1 MPFANAS
8 MMGNWQFREGI
19 KMYLQFLAP
28 FTAGLVVLLLLVF
41 GILQWLQVPA
51 GDFLDWAIA
60 GASFWW
66 LMVIVTV
73 PWNVYFQAKE
83 VLAEAEQS
91 RQKNIA
97 IDEKQLRY
105 VNSLAK
111 RSLPIALGLH
121 LLSAIGLYFLA
132 ATGISAVGYIS
143 SGAALLLTFLRPA
156 VRGYEYIAQRL
167 YAIKQEFKYPR
178 EDAIELRYRVEV
190 IEEALRNL
198 QEQLNP
204 ENPQSWVTRLQRD
217 LEATQQ
223 QLTRVG
229 ASLEDLRTNNQAQ
242 HDQLGKEAQRA
253 IAQLSADAQF
263 LDSVR
268 EIIRFFKSA

>member
-1 MPFANAS
+1 
-8 MMGNWQFREGI
+8 
-19 KMYLQFLAP
+19 MYLQFLAP

-97 IDEKQLRY
+97 IDEKQLGY

-111 RSLPIALGLH
+111 RSLPIALALH
-121 LLSAIGLYFLA
+121 LLSAIGLYVLA

-156 VRGYEYIAQRL
+156 VRGYEYIAKRL

-178 EDAIELRYRVEV
+178 EDAIELRYRVQV
-190 IEEALRNL
+190 LEESLRHL

-229 ASLEDLRTNNQAQ
+229 ASLEDLRTHNQAQ

>member
-1 MPFANAS
+1 MPALMAS
-8 MMGNWQFREGI
+8 WQFWEES

-28 FTAGLVVLLLLVF
+28 FTAGLVVFLLLVF

-51 GDFLDWAIA
+51 GNFLDWAIA

-91 RQKNIA
+91 RQKNIS

-105 VNSLAK
+105 VTSLAK
-111 RSLPIALGLH
+111 RSLPIALALH
-121 LLSAIGLYFLA
+121 LLSAIGLYLLA
-132 ATGISAVGYIS
+132 ANGISAVGYIS

-156 VRGYEYIAQRL
+156 VRGYEYIARRL

-178 EDAIELRYRVEV
+178 EDAIELRYRVETM
-190 IEEALRNL
+190 EQTLRNV
-198 QEQLNP
+198 QEQLNA
-204 ENPQSWVTRLQRD
+204 ENPTSWVTRLQRD
-217 LEATQQ
+217 LEATQH
-223 QLTRVG
+223 QLTRVA